1 MELVARD
8 LKALGLYIARALSFA
23 GVEYDVLRHTL
34 SPAQIEVYDQ
44 YCEGWQ
50 VIHQNME
57 AALALTGVVDDL
69 DGATLNSG
77 AKASARSRIESTK
90 QRFFGQVLL
99 AMKLPTV
106 IAAIEEHLKAGQS
119 VVLQL
124 VTTAEAILERRLS
137 TLSPDERA
145 DLDISL

>member
-1 MELVARD
+1 
-8 LKALGLYIARALSFA
+8 
-23 GVEYDVLRHTL
+23 
-34 SPAQIEVYDQ
+34 
-44 YCEGWQ
+44 
-50 VIHQNME
+50 
-57 AALALTGVVDDL
+57 
-69 DGATLNSG
+69 SG

-145 DLDISL
+145 DLDISLSPVEYVVDYLSRAFPTQQQENYSDDSGNVRARPMRDDHGNPVHN